1 MTETDKVIAR
11 QRWMAL
17 AAKAKPEALAA
28 LLPDLPAHALLRRPE
43 VGTVMVQGRAGG
55 IGAAFNLGEMSVT
68 RCAVQLADGAVGHS
82 YVQGTSRDHALRA
95 AVLDALMQ
103 GTEAAKIEEQVFAR
117 LEIAAQA
124 QASLRAAKA
133 AATKVEFFTLL
144 RGESE

>member
-1 MTETDKVIAR
+1 
-11 QRWMAL
+11 
-17 AAKAKPEALAA
+17 
-28 LLPDLPAHALLRRPE
+28 
-43 VGTVMVQGRAGG
+43 
-55 IGAAFNLGEMSVT
+55 
-68 RCAVQLADGAVGHS
+68 VQLADGAVGHS